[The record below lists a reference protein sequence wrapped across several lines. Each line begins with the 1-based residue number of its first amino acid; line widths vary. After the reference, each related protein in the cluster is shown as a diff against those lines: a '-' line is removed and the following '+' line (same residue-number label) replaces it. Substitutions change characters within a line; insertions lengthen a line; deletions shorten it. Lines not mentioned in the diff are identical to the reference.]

1 MYFLM
6 TVDVEAFSI
15 PLNKETPETVTQVH
29 EEGLPLL
36 LDLFSKYDVRGT
48 FYFTG
53 TFVEQSP
60 ESVELVKERGHEI
73 GCHGYDHSP
82 QRAFDVLSY
91 EEQINDLQ
99 KAKSVIEDVAGRIE
113 AFRAP
118 ALRINEDTV
127 RALEETGFKTDSSVC
142 SQRFDGP
149 FTFGSKKKLKW
160 LFASRKPYMLSYD
173 SITKPGKSDVLEVP
187 VSALMLPYVG
197 TVMRAN
203 PSMTKIL
210 QKILFFESSRINKPL
225 VFLFHP
231 NECINV
237 NGKVST
243 ERRTSNHIEY
253 FFADLLRQKIKLK
266 NLGSNSLRLLSD
278 MLEYTKEK
286 NCEFLTMKEYRKIAG
301 LLNEQ

>member
-1 MYFLM
+1 M

-15 PLNKETPETVTQVH
+15 PLNREDSSVVKQVY

-36 LDLFSKYDVRGT
+36 LDLFSKHDVKGT

-53 TFVEQSP
+53 TFAEQSP
-60 ESVELVKERGHEI
+60 ESVEMIREHGHEV

-91 EEQINDLQ
+91 EEQVSDLK
-99 KAKSVIEDVAGRIE
+99 KAKAVIEDAAGKIVS
-113 AFRAP
+113 FRAP

-127 RALEETGFKTDSSVC
+127 KALEETGFKTDSSIC

-160 LFASRKPYMLSYD
+160 LFAPRKPYMLSYD
-173 SITKPGKSDVLEVP
+173 SVAKAGQSKILEVP
-187 VSALMLPYVG
+187 VSAFILPYVG
-197 TVMRAN
+197 TMMRIN
-203 PSMTKIL
+203 PSITKIV
-210 QKILFFESSRINKPL
+210 QKILFFESTKTGKPL

-231 NECINV
+231 NECISV

-243 ERRTSNHIEY
+243 ERRASNYVGYI
-253 FFADLLRQKIKLK
+253 FADVLRQRLKLK
-266 NLGSNSLRLLSD
+266 NLGRGALKLLECVLKDAREHDS
-278 MLEYTKEK
+278 
-286 NCEFLTMKEYRKIAG
+286 EFLSMKDYRGKYR
-301 LLNEQ
+301 E